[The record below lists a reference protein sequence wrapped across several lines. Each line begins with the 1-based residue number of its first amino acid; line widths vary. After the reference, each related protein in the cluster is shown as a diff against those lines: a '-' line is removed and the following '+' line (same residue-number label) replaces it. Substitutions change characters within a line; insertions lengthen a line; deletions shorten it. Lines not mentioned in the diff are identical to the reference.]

1 MNRFRLLGQFYV
13 RDIRNRYLGSISGAL
28 WVLLHPALLLALY
41 TFLIAGV
48 LKARIPELPAELW
61 LPYVALGL
69 WPWMCFSDGL
79 QRGCG
84 AVMEHAGLLGKVALP
99 SELLVAASVLA
110 SFTLHVAGLAAV
122 LIGLKLYGYPVAL
135 RQAWIL
141 IPLLGVLLVFT
152 LGTAW
157 IAAAVQVYVRDL
169 AQFLSQLLG
178 FLFFLTPI
186 LYAPSMFP
194 PSLASYLA
202 FNPLSY
208 YPTTARAWLLFG
220 ERSLDGSDIT
230 AILIAF
236 ATGMLGYWFFR
247 KLARHFEDFL

>member
-1 MNRFRLLGQFYV
+1 MLGQFYV
-13 RDIRNRYLGSISGAL
+13 RDMRNRYLGSISGAL
-28 WVLLHPALLLALY
+28 WVILHPAFLLALY

-110 SFTLHVAGLAAV
+110 SFTLHVGGLIAV
-122 LIGLKLYGYPVAL
+122 LIGLKLFGYPVAI
-135 RQAWIL
+135 RQAWVL
-141 IPLLGVLLVFT
+141 LPLLSVLLVFT

-157 IAAAVQVYVRDL
+157 IAAAIQVYVRDL
-169 AQFLSQLLG
+169 AQFLSQVLG

-194 PSLASYLA
+194 PSLAAYLSL
-202 FNPLSY
+202 NPLSY

-220 ERSLDGSDIT
+220 EGS
-230 AILIAF
+230 F
-236 ATGMLGYWFFR
+236 ALTDAYALLVALVSGVVGYWFFR
-247 KLARHFEDFL
+247 RLARHFEDFL

>member
-1 MNRFRLLGQFYV
+1 M
-13 RDIRNRYLGSISGAL
+13 RNRYLGSISGAL
-28 WVLLHPALLLALY
+28 WVLLHPAFLLALY

-61 LPYVALGL
+61 LPYVTLGL

-99 SELLVAASVLA
+99 SELLVAASVLG
-110 SFTLHVAGLAAV
+110 SFTLHIGGLIAV
-122 LIGLKLYGYPVAL
+122 LIGLKLFGYPIAI
-135 RQAWIL
+135 RQAWVL
-141 IPLLGVLLVFT
+141 LPLLSVLLIFT

-157 IAAAVQVYVRDL
+157 IAAATQVYVRDL
-169 AQFLSQLLG
+169 AQVVSQLLG

-194 PSLASYLA
+194 ASLAKYLS

-208 YPTTARAWLLFG
+208 YPTTARAWLLFDQASVV
-220 ERSLDGSDIT
+220 RSDAYALAIAIT
-230 AILIAF
+230 VGLV
-236 ATGMLGYWFFR
+236 GYWFFR
-247 KLARHFEDFL
+247 RLARHFEDFL